1 MKEALSQKKNLSHQ
15 ILFFPEETPIP
26 SPVLTDTN
34 TSEFSK
40 LKAEIDL
47 IKKYIESL
55 NVEIEAIKI
64 FMKNQ
69 FCLLKNSNSEQNV
82 CVSPENKKVIET
94 SSSAKQKLNTRKCF
108 EKHNK

>member
-26 SPVLTDTN
+26 SPALTDTN

-82 CVSPENKKVIET
+82 CVSAENKKVIET

-108 EKHNK
+108 EKHNN